1 MDRRPFSHVTNMGKA
16 DGVCKW
22 LLLVQESL
30 AGVGVV
36 FERGNIRLFVDI
48 VVITITYDEIK
59 AC

>member
-1 MDRRPFSHVTNMGKA
+1 MGKA